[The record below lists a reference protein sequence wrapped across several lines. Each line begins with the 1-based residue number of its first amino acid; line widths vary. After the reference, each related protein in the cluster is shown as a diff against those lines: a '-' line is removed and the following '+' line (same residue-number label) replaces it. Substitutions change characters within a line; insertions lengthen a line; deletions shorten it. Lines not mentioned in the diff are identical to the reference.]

1 MKTGTSDSGYSL
13 ALTNKQ
19 HRLRLNETILDV
31 SPYPSET
38 AKLTRNEIANDMM
51 KYYRKQYE
59 YKKVLSKGEQKIDGT
74 TYDVKKDLYDV
85 VPKHQNGIS
94 PLIVKVTHMFTIN
107 EIISRVLHILRS
119 KLIKSKG
126 ILSWLSHLFCDNL
139 LF

>member
-51 KYYRKQYE
+51 NII
-59 YKKVLSKGEQKIDGT
+59 VNNTSIKGFIQRRAQD
-74 TYDVKKDLYDV
+74 
-85 VPKHQNGIS
+85 
-94 PLIVKVTHMFTIN
+94 
-107 EIISRVLHILRS
+107 
-119 KLIKSKG
+119 
-126 ILSWLSHLFCDNL
+126 
-139 LF
+139 